1 MRENEESVSKTLR
14 ELSVEVHN
22 KDARKT
28 ACAMAGG
35 GLLLTENGSDQTE
48 TIRRPNLTSS
58 WQLILTWIEE
68 IHTKLKYG
76 TFL

>member
-1 MRENEESVSKTLR
+1 
-14 ELSVEVHN
+14 VEVRN
-22 KDARKT
+22 KAAREI
-28 ACAMAGG
+28 ACAMADA

-48 TIRRPNLTSS
+48 TIRSPNLTSS

-76 TFL
+76 TFFYELQLHRHVLLCLYP